1 MALALLHRSPTIMV
15 AYYQESTRDYLR
27 IAKFAGLGIGLTL
40 LTVVVFFISV
50 FLWLMVSTADA
61 ASSADTF
68 LETPGGTDAA
78 QSYVLTST
86 RFQEEQD
93 SSRFA
98 SELEAIGSLN
108 FELLP
113 VWRRTMP
120 KNGTMGLKGTL
131 QTKSGT
137 VFPFV
142 IEMVNEDGWKVRT
155 VTNRMTGAIGPGAW
169 FTGVPLEPRVL
180 QFVKDTM
187 ADLGPAI
194 MRGDFVAFVD
204 SLPETI
210 IEEVVSSPLKRTFD
224 QLVGQIDL
232 SRITD
237 IEPVLD
243 PPAWHMITSCGSFG
257 GGCSTTGMG
266 TRLVVSGYYPLEPEA
281 FHFNLIYGYNH
292 PDWLLDCSFQQ
303 DCSLSIGSGEER

>member
-1 MALALLHRSPTIMV
+1 MV
-15 AYYQESTRDYLR
+15 AYYQDSTRDYVR
-27 IAKFAGLGIGLTL
+27 IAKLTGLGIGLTL
-40 LTVVVFFISV
+40 LTVIVFFVSV
-50 FLWLMVSTADA
+50 FLWLMLSTADA
-61 ASSADTF
+61 AASADAF
-68 LETPGGTDAA
+68 LETLGGTDTK
-78 QSYVLTST
+78 QSYALTST

-98 SELEAIGSLN
+98 TELEAIGPLN

-113 VWRRTMP
+113 VWRRTLP
-120 KNGTMGLKGTL
+120 DNGAMGLKGTL
-131 QTKSGT
+131 QTESGT

-155 VTNRMTGAIGPGAW
+155 ITNRMTGAIGPGAW

-194 MRGDFVAFVD
+194 MQDDFVAFVD
-204 SLPETI
+204 SLPETV
-210 IEEVVSSPLKRTFD
+210 IEEVVSSSLKSTFD

-232 SRITD
+232 SRIAD

-243 PPAWHMITSCGSFG
+243 PPAWQLITSCGSFG
-257 GGCSTTGMG
+257 GGCSTTGVG
-266 TRLVVSGYYPLEPEA
+266 TRLMASGYYPLEPEP

-292 PDWLLDCSFQQ
+292 PDWLLDCSFEQN
-303 DCSLSIGSGEER
+303 CSLFIGAGEGR

>member
-1 MALALLHRSPTIMV
+1 MTLLHRSPGTMV
-15 AYYQESTRDYLR
+15 SYYQESTHNYVR
-27 IAKFAGLGIGLTL
+27 IAKLTGLGISVTL
-40 LTVVVFFISV
+40 LTVIVFFASA

-61 ASSADTF
+61 AASADVF
-68 LETPGGTDAA
+68 LDKLGGTDAA
-78 QSYVLTST
+78 QSYVLTSIQ
-86 RFQEEQD
+86 FQEEQG

-98 SELEAIGSLN
+98 TELEAIGPLN

-113 VWRRTMP
+113 VWRRTLP
-120 KNGTMGLKGTL
+120 DNGAVGLKGTL
-131 QTKSGT
+131 ETESGT

-155 VTNRMTGAIGPGAW
+155 ITNRMTGKIGPGAW
-169 FTGVPLEPRVL
+169 FTGVPSKPQVL

-194 MRGDFVAFVD
+194 MQDDFVAFVD
-204 SLPETI
+204 SLPETV
-210 IEEVVSSPLKRTFD
+210 IEEVVSSSIKRTFD

-232 SRITD
+232 SRIAD
-237 IEPVLD
+237 IEPVLN
-243 PPAWHMITSCGSFG
+243 PPAWQLITSCGAFG
-257 GGCSTTGMG
+257 GRCSTTGVG
-266 TRLVVSGYYPLEPEA
+266 TRLMASGYYPLEPEP

-303 DCSLSIGSGEER
+303 ECSLSIGPGEGR